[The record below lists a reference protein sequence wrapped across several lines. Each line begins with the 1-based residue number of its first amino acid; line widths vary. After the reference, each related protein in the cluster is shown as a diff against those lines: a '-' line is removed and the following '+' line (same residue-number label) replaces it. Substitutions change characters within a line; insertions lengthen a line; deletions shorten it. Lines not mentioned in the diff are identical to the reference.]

1 MKHRLVC
8 SVALA
13 LLAGAGFVQSQAPAK
28 PQTPAKPQA
37 PAFDGNVANIVW
49 GGRVE
54 SVTGVAPQNLGPA
67 NSLITEKDSWFDTPR
82 TPGPKDIVVSFFK
95 REPALVGSVVVVSG
109 NGVRS

>member
-1 MKHRLVC
+1 MKNRLVW

-13 LLAGAGFVQSQAPAK
+13 LLVGAGFVQSQAPAK
-28 PQTPAKPQA
+28 PQTLPKPQA

-49 GGRVE
+49 GGRIE
-54 SVTGVAPQNLGPA
+54 SVTGVAPQSLGPA
-67 NSLITEKDSWFDTPR
+67 NSLITEKDTWFTTTS
-82 TPGPKDIVVSFFK
+82 TPGPKDIVVSSFK